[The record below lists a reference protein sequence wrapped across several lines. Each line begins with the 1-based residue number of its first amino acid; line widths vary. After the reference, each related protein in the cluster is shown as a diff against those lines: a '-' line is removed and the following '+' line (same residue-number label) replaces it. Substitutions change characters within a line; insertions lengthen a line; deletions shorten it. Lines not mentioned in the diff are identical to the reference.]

1 MLILSQ
7 FHIFPLMVQVR
18 IGGEEADPRSVL
30 RGNFTPYTQPELPIR
45 QTTQRFQYDR
55 TLSWILNRYMM
66 WGGDTHTAIHKTESP
81 KHTLVVLITAYRSKT
96 FRNGKQTFLIRP
108 IEVGSF
114 LFASSE
120 YDP

>member
-66 WGGDTHTAIHKTESP
+66 WGEGHTHTPLYTKLNPQNTPWSYSLLDTVAKSFATENKRFS
-81 KHTLVVLITAYRSKT
+81 LDQLR
-96 FRNGKQTFLIRP
+96 
-108 IEVGSF
+108 
-114 LFASSE
+114 
-120 YDP
+120 